1 VNNEISI
8 LSCLQEQK
16 FVLGVILMVPC
27 YAIESYV
34 SLVNPDTS
42 VYCGILRDGYEAF
55 AMYCFGRYLVA
66 CLGGE
71 DRTIE
76 FLKKE
81 GGSGSDAPLLGQAS
95 EQRYVHHPFPMN
107 YMLKPWPLGEW
118 FYLVIKFGLV
128 QYMIIKSI
136 CAILAVILESFGV
149 YCEGEFKLNCG

>member
-1 VNNEISI
+1 
-8 LSCLQEQK
+8 
-16 FVLGVILMVPC
+16 
-27 YAIESYV
+27 
-34 SLVNPDTS
+34 
-42 VYCGILRDGYEAF
+42 
-55 AMYCFGRYLVA
+55 MYCFGRYLVA

-81 GGSGSDAPLLGQAS
+81 GSSGSDAPLLGQAS

-128 QYMIIKSI
+128 QYVLGS
-136 CAILAVILESFGV
+136 LFSTPVDFAVPG
-149 YCEGEFKLNCG
+149 YMN